1 MKLASSLLFPNQWR
15 LLTSP
20 HLYLQAFLYSTD
32 SCFSTSRRHFK
43 PTSYITQKQIETP
56 PSPALLS
63 EKGIE
68 VLNSLFDALMKDT
81 WKVFQ
86 GGDSCIHMSPSIIQ
100 LTLGDG
106 NYDQVLGKVDA
117 LRKKVQSVG
126 KEHASLCAK
135 ALSKREAEDRLSEGR
150 SSSKKRDLEEWIYLS
165 RFALCTPRFSLSLVT
180 SKIKIKKKMDDVH
193 ELQRKINDY
202 ERQRMRYQRN
212 ISRLEDDLFQ
222 RDQEIIRAKFTILQA
237 LPELNTPE
245 NGPLVDI
252 VRVPGYLDPKMFEAA
267 CLNNPSDDGR
277 EGETM
282 RKDRAILEAETLCNE
297 WRSKTSNGLW
307 ELYIEGPEQGE
318 EDDWVQVE
326 AQDLLD
332 LKEKYGEE
340 LYNVI
345 KIAWAESK
353 ERTRTGVQ
361 LKPWDY
367 EAGREK
373 TLTELLVP
381 LREKIQF
388 LVMKTSE
395 EGK

>member
-1 MKLASSLLFPNQWR
+1 M
-15 LLTSP
+15 
-20 HLYLQAFLYSTD
+20 
-32 SCFSTSRRHFK
+32 
-43 PTSYITQKQIETP
+43 
-56 PSPALLS
+56 
-63 EKGIE
+63 
-68 VLNSLFDALMKDT
+68 
-81 WKVFQ
+81 
-86 GGDSCIHMSPSIIQ
+86 
-100 LTLGDG
+100 DG
-106 NYDQVLGKVDA
+106 V
-117 LRKKVQSVG
+117 R
-126 KEHASLCAK
+126 
-135 ALSKREAEDRLSEGR
+135 
-150 SSSKKRDLEEWIYLS
+150 
-165 RFALCTPRFSLSLVT
+165 
-180 SKIKIKKKMDDVH
+180 
-193 ELQRKINDY
+193 ELQRKINDHERKRMHY
-202 ERQRMRYQRN
+202 ERK

-267 CLNNPSDDGR
+267 CLDNPCDDR

-282 RKDRAILEAETLCNE
+282 KKDRALLEAETLCNE

-318 EDDWVQVE
+318 EDWVQVE

-340 LYNVI
+340 LYRAI
-345 KIAWAESK
+345 KIAWTESK

-381 LREKIQF
+381 LGEQIHF
-388 LVMKTSE
+388 LVMKTSK